1 MVGMYILQAMCSVKS
16 NMIVLEFVEQTL
28 SVVDVQN
35 REDEKNFQK
44 LFVI

>member
-1 MVGMYILQAMCSVKS
+1 MYILQAMCSVKS